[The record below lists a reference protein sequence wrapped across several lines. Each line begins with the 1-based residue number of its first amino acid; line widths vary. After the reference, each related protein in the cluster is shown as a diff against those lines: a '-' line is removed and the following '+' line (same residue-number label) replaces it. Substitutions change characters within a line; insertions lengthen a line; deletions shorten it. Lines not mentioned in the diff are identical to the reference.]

1 MHNPHESKTDLGAP
15 LDGAVMVLLVD
26 DQAMIGEAVRR
37 SLASEAGIDFHFCSD
52 PQQAV
57 AVANQIKPTVILQD
71 LVMPGVDGLTL
82 LAAYRGN
89 PATRDIPII
98 VLSTKEEPTVKSAA
112 FAAGANDYLVKLPD
126 AIELVARIRYHS
138 RSYIALQQRDEA
150 YRALRESQQ
159 QLLETNL
166 VLQRLMNSDGL
177 TGLSNR
183 RHFDEYLEMEWR
195 RSLREQSQLS
205 LLMIDVDY
213 FKSYNDTFGHVA
225 GDEALRQVAEA
236 PRGLFCPRS
245 RAARSMA
252 LGGNLW
258 RLGLPR
264 LARQQVAQA
273 LRIQRPAEQES
284 LQFVALLVAQDMH
297 LPFGLHPLGGDPQV
311 QGVAEIDDGLHDR
324 TVAPGLLHAG
334 DEALVDLDAVE
345 GIGAQVAERGIAG
358 TEVVH
363 VEADAQFLEG
373 RHGPQRAV
381 DIVEHD
387 VLGHLQL

>member
-150 YRALRESQQ
+150 
-159 QLLETNL
+159 
-166 VLQRLMNSDGL
+166 
-177 TGLSNR
+177 
-183 RHFDEYLEMEWR
+183 
-195 RSLREQSQLS
+195 
-205 LLMIDVDY
+205 
-213 FKSYNDTFGHVA
+213 
-225 GDEALRQVAEA
+225 LRQVAGAIRE
-236 PRGLFCPRS
+236 GCSRS
-245 RAARSMA
+245 SDLAARY
-252 LGGNLW
+252 GGEEFAMVLPGTSPGGA
-258 RLGLPR
+258 RL
-264 LARQQVAQA
+264 LAEKVRRTV
-273 LRIQRPAEQES
+273 ES
-284 LQFVALLVAQDMH
+284 LQISHDQPRPGSHLTVSIGVSTLVPGGGGQTFRVLIEMADQALYQAKNNGRNQV
-297 LPFGLHPLGGDPQV
+297 GLMEQPVPP
-311 QGVAEIDDGLHDR
+311 
-324 TVAPGLLHAG
+324 APAG
-334 DEALVDLDAVE
+334 
-345 GIGAQVAERGIAG
+345 
-358 TEVVH
+358 
-363 VEADAQFLEG
+363 
-373 RHGPQRAV
+373 
-381 DIVEHD
+381 
-387 VLGHLQL
+387 

>member
-225 GDEALRQVAEA
+225 GDEALRQVAGAIRE
-236 PRGLFCPRS
+236 GCSRS
-245 RAARSMA
+245 SDLAARYGGEEFAMVLAGHLAGRRAAA
-252 LGGNLW
+252 GGK
-258 RLGLPR
+258 GP
-264 LARQQVAQA
+264 AYGGEPADQP
-273 LRIQRPAEQES
+273 RPA
-284 LQFVALLVAQDMH
+284 
-297 LPFGLHPLGGDPQV
+297 
-311 QGVAEIDDGLHDR
+311 
-324 TVAPGLLHAG
+324 TPGLVPDRQHRRQHPGAG
-334 DEALVDLDAVE
+334 RRRTDLPGSHRDGRPGALPGQEQWPQPGWPDGTA
-345 GIGAQVAERGIAG
+345 GAASPGGLSGARRPCVA
-358 TEVVH
+358 
-363 VEADAQFLEG
+363 G
-373 RHGPQRAV
+373 RH
-381 DIVEHD
+381 
-387 VLGHLQL
+387 